1 MVKEEI
7 DGDVVSKRNLSSAFA
22 SAATPSTNPFAD
34 DYVVSSLAN
43 DVLAAILTHVTV
55 DAAFDLVRRCEGDGQ
70 TAYSKLR
77 AKVEPQLFGQLA
89 NSLSRLHKLKVDDI
103 EDPVK
108 QLGAFTDLK
117 TSIARYGGE
126 RLDAH
131 TVEVMVLAAAVDALP
146 GSYSLVVTKMGEES
160 KPTFDMLV
168 KRCDFHFINI
178 LKGGSQ
184 QEATDSAAAAREVL
198 KENDDKKKVVCATCA
213 GNGHATDACWL
224 TNPTKLEDY
233 VKRFP
238 KEETRIRAAVEKRRK
253 ELKVTEK
260 AAAAVMTHDE
270 VWNAEGHEEV
280 LIACS
285 AVSSAATPCTN
296 PFADG
301 YVVSSAATPCTNPF
315 ADDYVVSSSASDG
328 ASSSSA
334 VSSASNGASALS
346 SASSAA
352 STVEMGAARRVLHFD
367 SMATTSIF
375 NDVSYFI
382 DGTYVPDSPFNLIS
396 AVALEDTYDLYAMFM
411 ERELQSG
418 DGTTRYELDENLCL
432 SSVPTTTTV
441 SLVNLADFFTK
452 TLPEE
457 RLLVLRAVVL
467 EANRAMDIQKWLLQY
482 DNRLTV
488 SERDPSVYFID
499 IPNVLVVQL
508 NFFSDNVECITSS
521 EEWKTAFL

>member
-1 MVKEEI
+1 LDEVQYTDRVSSSFYPELLELVTEEI
-7 DGDVVSKRNLSSAFA
+7 DGDVVSRRNLSSAFA

-34 DYVVSSLAN
+34 DYVVVSSLAS

-70 TAYSKLR
+70 KAYSKLR

-89 NSLSRLHKLKVDDI
+89 NSLSRLHKLKVNDI

-126 RLDAH
+126 RLDAR

-146 GSYSLVVTKMGEES
+146 GSYSLVVTKMGGES

-168 KRCDFHFINI
+168 KQCEFHFINI
-178 LKGGSQ
+178 LKGWSR
-184 QEATDSAAAAREVL
+184 QEATESAAAAAAEVL
-198 KENDDKKKVVCATCA
+198 KDKNDKKKIVCATCA

-238 KEETRIRAAVEKRRK
+238 AEETRIRAAVAKRRK

-260 AAAAVMTHDE
+260 AAAAVMTDDE

-296 PFADG
+296 PFAD
-301 YVVSSAATPCTNPF
+301 N
-315 ADDYVVSSSASDG
+315 YVVSSSASDVIIIG
-328 ASSSSA
+328 
-334 VSSASNGASALS
+334 
-346 SASSAA
+346 
-352 STVEMGAARRVLHFD
+352 
-367 SMATTSIF
+367 SI
-375 NDVSYFI
+375 I
-382 DGTYVPDSPFNLIS
+382 G
-396 AVALEDTYDLYAMFM
+396 
-411 ERELQSG
+411 
-418 DGTTRYELDENLCL
+418 
-432 SSVPTTTTV
+432 
-441 SLVNLADFFTK
+441 
-452 TLPEE
+452 
-457 RLLVLRAVVL
+457 
-467 EANRAMDIQKWLLQY
+467 
-482 DNRLTV
+482 
-488 SERDPSVYFID
+488 
-499 IPNVLVVQL
+499 
-508 NFFSDNVECITSS
+508 
-521 EEWKTAFL
+521 